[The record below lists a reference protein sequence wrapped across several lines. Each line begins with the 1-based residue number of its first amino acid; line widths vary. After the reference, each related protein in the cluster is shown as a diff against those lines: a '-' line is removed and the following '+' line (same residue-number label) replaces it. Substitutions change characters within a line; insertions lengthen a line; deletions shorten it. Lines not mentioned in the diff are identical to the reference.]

1 MPVDF
6 WGTNHS
12 GTLIQ
17 GLFLPGAAVVD
28 NTVRSSA
35 VCAGDFSRE
44 DGRRETKLISDLDA
58 ACSRGVELAS
68 RDVEPLE
75 WF

>member
-1 MPVDF
+1 MHVDF

-17 GLFLPGAAVVD
+17 ELFLPGVAVVD
-28 NTVRSSA
+28 NAVRSSA
-35 VCAGDFSRE
+35 VCAGDFGRE
-44 DGRRETKLISDLDA
+44 DGRRETKLIGDLDA
-58 ACSRGVELAS
+58 ACSRRVELAS
-68 RDVEPLE
+68 LDVEPLE